1 MEFREGHWANLVFV
15 STLGSSKTAE
25 EIADAWDVPREK
37 IDRDSIIREAER
49 LEQVKFFEETGD
61 KFLAKTDSQAFK
73 TEVEN
78 YFKHEADKQVIKSEL
93 ELFTKIVKDLE
104 IRKKAFDIESVT
116 QFYGRDAKEAKK
128 NPLAVFEGLLFALDH
143 VLGHERSEELEY
155 NVEVLVDNLKLLES
169 EKPEVLQKI

>member
-25 EIADAWDVPREK
+25 EIADAWDVPEEK

-49 LEQVKFFEETGD
+49 LKQVRFFEETGD

-78 YFKHEADKQVIKSEL
+78 YFKHESEKDIISSEL
-93 ELFTKIVKDLE
+93 KLFTEIVRDLD
-104 IRKKAFDIESVT
+104 IRRQAFDIESVT
-116 QFYGRDAKEAKK
+116 QFYGRDPIDAKK
-128 NPLAVFEGLLFALDH
+128 NPLSVFEGLLFAMDH
-143 VLGHERSEELEY
+143 VLGHERSQTLKY
-155 NVEVLVDNLKLLES
+155 NTEVLIDNLKIIENDN
-169 EKPEVLQKI
+169 PEMLQKI